1 MAFAFD
7 PKDDVETQWLKWQ
20 EANPADSFIDVN
32 EEHLK
37 QRVISDLSYV
47 SQMDVKEYTLY
58 QKWCEIHQKYP
69 TFTNNTL
76 FGEEVQLVD
85 PAQQKFIDEIKS
97 NIWIPTAPEDY
108 LNLKPILV
116 YTDDSG
122 SFISTGI
129 DGSEVKIDTKR
140 SNLPEVWNT
149 IRNFISTMKNN
160 SNIGRNLNFLAMDEV
175 TGKYLGVICISSDF
189 LDLTPRD
196 NTIGWERELKTQGGM
211 INHTAIGSTIVPFQ
225 PLGYNYVG
233 GKLLALL
240 CLSDEVQRLWKKQY
254 GDTLV
259 GVTTTSLYGKTKA
272 GGLSQYDNLDHWLPM
287 GFSSGSVS
295 FEPERETRYLIRE
308 WLKKNHTRR
317 YFEWYIAKKASG
329 QPHKRDHKNR
339 SLNFTYSKLSIP
351 KEIIR
356 AEHHRGI
363 YFSPL
368 YNNTYEFLRGEIKE
382 DQLVKS
388 FDTSYDALVSIWKDK
403 LVKGRIKQLVKKGNV
418 SYETLFYDDLIYLSW
433 EETKAKYL
441 SQVGR

>member
-1 MAFAFD
+1 MI
-7 PKDDVETQWLKWQ
+7 DDIETQWKKWQ
-20 EANPADSFIDVN
+20 DENPASSFMDIDDG
-32 EEHLK
+32 ELK
-37 QRVISDLSYV
+37 ERTIRDLTYV

-58 QKWCEIHQKYP
+58 QKWCEVHEKYP
-69 TFTNNTL
+69 TVVNQTL
-76 FGEEVQLVD
+76 FGEEVQLLDPKQQITVD
-85 PAQQKFIDEIKS
+85 SVKN
-97 NIWIPTAPEDY
+97 NIWVPQSHDDY
-108 LNLKPILV
+108 INLQPVLE

-122 SFISTGI
+122 IMSAKGI
-129 DGSEVKIDTKR
+129 DGSDIQVDLKR
-140 SNLPEVWNT
+140 SKELPEKWNT
-149 IRNFISTMKNN
+149 ARNFISTMKNN
-160 SNIGRNLNFLAMDEV
+160 SNIGRNLNFFVKDDK

-196 NTIGWERELKTQGGM
+196 EVIGWPRELKTQGGM

-259 GVTTTSLYGKTKA
+259 GVTTTSLYGRTKLN
-272 GGLSQYDNLDHWLPM
+272 GLSQYDNLDHWQKM
-287 GFSSGSVS
+287 GFTAGSVS
-295 FEPERETRYLIRE
+295 FEPEKETRYLIRE
-308 WLKKNHTRR
+308 WLKAKHTRK
-317 YFEWYIAKKASG
+317 YFEWYVAKKPSG

-339 SLNFTYSKLSIP
+339 SLSFTYTKLGIP
-351 KEIIR
+351 KEVIR
-356 AEHHRGI
+356 TDHARGI

-382 DQLVKS
+382 GALVKS
-388 FDTSYDALVSIWKDK
+388 FDTSYESLVDIWKTK
-403 LVKGRIKQLVKKGNV
+403 HAKGRIKQLVKKDAV
-418 SYETLFYDDLIYLSW
+418 SYETLFYDDLIYMSW